1 MEQIMKEF
9 QDWLVAK
16 KSITKPDTYV
26 SDVRTLLQG
35 LASVDKYEMDFT
47 VYVPAL
53 IAYGRADL
61 AKQVLACVYA
71 DACLY
76 CHSQKLSYFK
86 RYCEFLACKPTKIK
100 SEIDIKLEEAELK
113 DIERLLEKRQV
124 WVCDNTIARYLKRI
138 AGDKKSTFEELL
150 NIRIYSWQRPVF
162 PLDTIKKILK
172 DDKDDYMT
180 TWVNEIRQQI
190 KVYISKERDFIELK
204 KVRAFD
210 FCRGKEK
217 TLYAIIDNKKEI
229 VYTPFADDE
238 KEFEPMRVTDLKDVS
253 IDHDLPL
260 DSIVKSIL
268 RNKNSVLKKVVEEY
282 ANDPKLEYGEM
293 EIDKKALK
301 KEMDEIRQ
309 ATTYSL
315 MERCE
320 NSRKSNNTNFLWFEK
335 KGKNNIYIVAD
346 NVIGNDGETYRI
358 YFTDKDRT
366 KRMELSAQS

>member
-1 MEQIMKEF
+1 MKEF

-217 TLYAIIDNKKEI
+217 TLYLF
-229 VYTPFADDE
+229 P
-238 KEFEPMRVTDLKDVS
+238 
-253 IDHDLPL
+253 
-260 DSIVKSIL
+260 
-268 RNKNSVLKKVVEEY
+268 
-282 ANDPKLEYGEM
+282 
-293 EIDKKALK
+293 
-301 KEMDEIRQ
+301 
-309 ATTYSL
+309 
-315 MERCE
+315 
-320 NSRKSNNTNFLWFEK
+320 
-335 KGKNNIYIVAD
+335 
-346 NVIGNDGETYRI
+346 
-358 YFTDKDRT
+358 
-366 KRMELSAQS
+366 

>member
-162 PLDTIKKILK
+162 PLDTIKKI
-172 DDKDDYMT
+172 
-180 TWVNEIRQQI
+180 
-190 KVYISKERDFIELK
+190 
-204 KVRAFD
+204 VR
-210 FCRGKEK
+210 
-217 TLYAIIDNKKEI
+217 
-229 VYTPFADDE
+229 
-238 KEFEPMRVTDLKDVS
+238 
-253 IDHDLPL
+253 
-260 DSIVKSIL
+260 
-268 RNKNSVLKKVVEEY
+268 
-282 ANDPKLEYGEM
+282 
-293 EIDKKALK
+293 
-301 KEMDEIRQ
+301 
-309 ATTYSL
+309 
-315 MERCE
+315 
-320 NSRKSNNTNFLWFEK
+320 
-335 KGKNNIYIVAD
+335 
-346 NVIGNDGETYRI
+346 
-358 YFTDKDRT
+358 
-366 KRMELSAQS
+366 